1 MVNIKRLLI
10 LILLLCIATSCAGV
24 ERQKIEV
31 DKRSDS
37 GVYEAYKEII
47 KLKEVSLVKDI
58 LHNVDWERK
67 KVDMAREAD
76 YRFIFQFVNPDVEA
90 KAIPYSVWIG
100 PDKETVE
107 VVQGNDQYVHL
118 TKEDSHQLFEAITE
132 TSLINV
138 K

>member
-10 LILLLCIATSCAGV
+10 LVLLLCLTTGCAGV

-47 KLKEVSLVKDI
+47 KLKKVSVVKDI
-58 LHNVDWERK
+58 LQNADWERK
-67 KVDMAREAD
+67 KVDMTREAD

-118 TKEDSHQLFEAITE
+118 TKEDSNQLFEAITE